1 MSCVFQET
9 PLSWSCLVAANHLT
23 GHRQNKPSHW
33 SFYMMILWTR
43 YSICISCQRKGY
55 HHAADLLIT
64 RGRKEQPETKRK
76 EAGTNKMALPPSL
89 TTRVGS
95 PGTQGGRT
103 EPIPASCP
111 LTTCKQWNIC
121 AYTQDKNKSK
131 CAFKKK
137 KNEKQHAL
145 LELSKHIPLLLSDR
159 KRRKWW
165 SKTEQIIVCRV
176 GFKDL
181 ESGEGWL

>member
-33 SFYMMILWTR
+33 SFYMMILWTQ

-76 EAGTNKMALPPSL
+76 EAGSNKMALPPSL

-131 CAFKKK
+131 CVFKKK
-137 KNEKQHAL
+137 KKTTCSSGTQQAHPLTFEWQEEAKVVKQNRADY
-145 LELSKHIPLLLSDR
+145 SVPCGI
-159 KRRKWW
+159 
-165 SKTEQIIVCRV
+165 
-176 GFKDL
+176 
-181 ESGEGWL
+181 

>member
-23 GHRQNKPSHW
+23 GHWQNKPSHW

-64 RGRKEQPETKRK
+64 RGRKEQTETKRK

-137 KNEKQHAL
+137 KTKNNMLFWNSA
-145 LELSKHIPLLLSDR
+145 STSPYFWVTGR
-159 KRRKWW
+159 
-165 SKTEQIIVCRV
+165 
-176 GFKDL
+176 G
-181 ESGEGWL
+181 ESGEAKQSRL